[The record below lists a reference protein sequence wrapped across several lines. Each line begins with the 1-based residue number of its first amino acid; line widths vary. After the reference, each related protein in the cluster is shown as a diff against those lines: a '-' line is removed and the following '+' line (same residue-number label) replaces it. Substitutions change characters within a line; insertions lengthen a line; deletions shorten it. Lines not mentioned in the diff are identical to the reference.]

1 MCLNLVEG
9 DQLAW
14 QQRKAASF
22 TITPLQCGSN
32 AEGLGYRP
40 SEGYAKGHQDPI
52 SLGTAITI
60 SGAAASPNMG
70 YHSSP
75 LVSFVMTLFNAR
87 LGWWLAN
94 PGWSGRKAWTK
105 DGPIVSFKPII
116 DEALG
121 RTNDTGRWIYL
132 SDGGHFE
139 NLGLYEMVLR
149 RCRTIV
155 AVDGSQDLPYQFED
169 LANAARKIRVDLGI
183 PIEFENGD
191 LAIAQARDPQNRYCG
206 AAKIRYSTVD
216 AGAADGI
223 LIYLKACLNGTEP
236 ADVRNYASVEPE
248 FPQQGTEQL
257 WFNEAQFES
266 NRALGA
272 HIVKRITTKESGTVG
287 TIDQFVDKVRFYLWS
302 PTP

>member
-1 MCLNLVEG
+1 
-9 DQLAW
+9 
-14 QQRKAASF
+14 
-22 TITPLQCGSN
+22 
-32 AEGLGYRP
+32 
-40 SEGYAKGHQDPI
+40 
-52 SLGTAITI
+52 
-60 SGAAASPNMG
+60 
-70 YHSSP
+70 
-75 LVSFVMTLFNAR
+75 
-87 LGWWLAN
+87 
-94 PGWSGRKAWTK
+94 
-105 DGPIVSFKPII
+105 
-116 DEALG
+116 
-121 RTNDTGRWIYL
+121 
-132 SDGGHFE
+132 
-139 NLGLYEMVLR
+139 
-149 RCRTIV
+149 
-155 AVDGSQDLPYQFED
+155 
-169 LANAARKIRVDLGI
+169 VDLGI

-266 NRALGA
+266 YRALGA